1 MTSAPLPQPR
11 FRASR
16 TLRAIVVGLAVCC
29 TAPVLADNLPDAQ
42 RFIKRGQ
49 YEQALE
55 KVDAQ
60 LRKTPDDAQAR
71 FLKGVIYTETDRTA
85 EAIAVFTKLTEDYP
99 EMPESYNNLAVIYA
113 RQNLYDKA
121 RMALEMAIQAHPT
134 YATAYENLGDLH
146 AKQASQAYAKAVQ
159 LDGGSK
165 TAKAKLALA
174 RDLIAGP
181 AKAPAAKPAPMPAAQ
196 AAEAV
201 AAPARTDNA
210 SSETGR

>member
-11 FRASR
+11 FRAS
-16 TLRAIVVGLAVCC
+16 TPLRALIVGLAVAA
-29 TAPVLADNLPDAQ
+29 TAPVLADNFSDAQ
-42 RFIKRGQ
+42 RLIKRGQ
-49 YEQALE
+49 YAQALE

-60 LRKTPDDAQAR
+60 LRETPDDAQAR
-71 FLKGVIYTETDRTA
+71 FLKGVIYSETEQTA
-85 EAIAVFTKLTEDYP
+85 EAIAIFTKLTEDYP
-99 EMPESYNNLAVIYA
+99 EMPESYNNLAVLYA

-159 LDGGSK
+159 LDAGSK

-174 RDLIAGP
+174 RDLTAGP
-181 AKAPAAKPAPMPAAQ
+181 GKPPAAA
-196 AAEAV
+196 
-201 AAPARTDNA
+201 NGSA
-210 SSETGR
+210 SSR

>member
-42 RFIKRGQ
+42 RLIKRGQ

-60 LRKTPDDAQAR
+60 LRETPDDAQAR

-99 EMPESYNNLAVIYA
+99 EMPESYNNLAVLYA

-121 RMALEMAIQAHPT
+121 RMALEMAIQSHPT

-159 LDGGSK
+159 LDAGSK
-165 TAKAKLALA
+165 TAKAKLALV
-174 RDLIAGP
+174 RDLIARP
-181 AKAPAAKPAPMPAAQ
+181 AKPAPIPAAQ
-196 AAEAV
+196 PAEAV
-201 AAPARTDNA
+201 AAPARTENA
-210 SSETGR
+210 SSETSR

>member
-1 MTSAPLPQPR
+1 MTSASLPQPR

-16 TLRAIVVGLAVCC
+16 TLRAIVVGLAVSC
-29 TAPVLADNLPDAQ
+29 TAPALADNLPDAQ

-60 LRKTPDDAQAR
+60 LRETPDDAQAR

-85 EAIAVFTKLTEDYP
+85 EAIAVFTKLTEDY
-99 EMPESYNNLAVIYA
+99 
-113 RQNLYDKA
+113 
-121 RMALEMAIQAHPT
+121 
-134 YATAYENLGDLH
+134 LH

-159 LDGGSK
+159 LDAGSK

-174 RDLIAGP
+174 RDLIARP
-181 AKAPAAKPAPMPAAQ
+181 AKPAPIPAAQ
-196 AAEAV
+196 PAEAV
-201 AAPARTDNA
+201 AAPARTENA
-210 SSETGR
+210 SSETSR

>member
-16 TLRAIVVGLAVCC
+16 TLRAIVVGLAVSC
-29 TAPVLADNLPDAQ
+29 TAPVLADNL
-42 RFIKRGQ
+42 
-49 YEQALE
+49 
-55 KVDAQ
+55 
-60 LRKTPDDAQAR
+60 
-71 FLKGVIYTETDRTA
+71 
-85 EAIAVFTKLTEDYP
+85 P
-99 EMPESYNNLAVIYA
+99 EMPESYNNLAVLYA

-159 LDGGSK
+159 LDAGSK

-174 RDLIAGP
+174 RDLIARP
-181 AKAPAAKPAPMPAAQ
+181 AKPAPIPAAQ
-196 AAEAV
+196 PAEAV
-201 AAPARTDNA
+201 AAPARTENA
-210 SSETGR
+210 SSETSR

>member
-42 RFIKRGQ
+42 RLIKRGQ
-49 YEQALE
+49 YEQSHE

-60 LRKTPDDAQAR
+60 LRETPDDAQAR

-99 EMPESYNNLAVIYA
+99 EMPESYNNLAVLYA

-121 RMALEMAIQAHPT
+121 RMALEMAIHAHPT

-159 LDGGSK
+159 LDAGSK
-165 TAKAKLALA
+165 TAKAKLALV
-174 RDLIAGP
+174 RDLIARP
-181 AKAPAAKPAPMPAAQ
+181 AKPAPIPAAQ
-196 AAEAV
+196 PAEAV
-201 AAPARTDNA
+201 AAPARTENA
-210 SSETGR
+210 SSETSR

>member
-42 RFIKRGQ
+42 RLIKRGQ

-60 LRKTPDDAQAR
+60 LRETPDDAQAR

-99 EMPESYNNLAVIYA
+99 EMPESYNNLAVLYA

-159 LDGGSK
+159 LDAGSK
-165 TAKAKLALA
+165 TAKAKLALV
-174 RDLIAGP
+174 RDLIARP
-181 AKAPAAKPAPMPAAQ
+181 AKPAPIPAAQ
-196 AAEAV
+196 PAEAV
-201 AAPARTDNA
+201 AAPARTENA
-210 SSETGR
+210 SSETSR

>member
-11 FRASR
+11 FRALR

-42 RFIKRGQ
+42 RLIKRGQ

-60 LRKTPDDAQAR
+60 LRETPDDAQAR

-99 EMPESYNNLAVIYA
+99 EMPESYNNLAVLYA

-121 RMALEMAIQAHPT
+121 RMALEMAIQSHPT

-159 LDGGSK
+159 LDAGSK
-165 TAKAKLALA
+165 TAKAKLALV
-174 RDLIAGP
+174 RDLIARP
-181 AKAPAAKPAPMPAAQ
+181 AKPAPIPAAQ
-196 AAEAV
+196 PAEAV
-201 AAPARTDNA
+201 AAPARTENA
-210 SSETGR
+210 SSETSR